1 MNVFN
6 FLENTCKK
14 YLLFSKKKRQ
24 YHYYSLMK

>member
-6 FLENTCKK
+6 FLEKTCKK